1 MGTQLYSLTVFNIH
15 TKLPDTHAVN
25 LFCSTAHARIM
36 FSLTTS
42 STLLAKSPAMAKRKT
57 TVSRF
62 AHHRFAINNNS
73 SAIQHIAPVA
83 PKHAEV
89 REVAQIAAKA
99 APPPPPAKFI
109 TNAQY
114 ITACSAVFGIYA
126 LQMLLVPAKMITDHF
141 NASADQMTQFWI
153 RGSACAFALAIWAMR
168 QLPVATGV
176 QMGFYL
182 ALSCGI
188 LYPWNAKFNLFKNNL
203 PVKYPMHYV
212 PEVLIA
218 LLSAAGAYLIYM

>member
-1 MGTQLYSLTVFNIH
+1 
-15 TKLPDTHAVN
+15 
-25 LFCSTAHARIM
+25 M

-42 STLLAKSPAMAKRKT
+42 STLLAKSPFAMAKAAARKT
-57 TVSRF
+57 TVVSQR
-62 AHHRFAINNNS
+62 AHNHRFSITANNS
-73 SAIQHIAPVA
+73 TIIQHIAPK
-83 PKHAEV
+83 KHAEV

-99 APPPPPAKFI
+99 APAPPPPAKFI

-114 ITACSAVFGIYA
+114 ITACSAVFGIYT

-153 RGSACAFALAIWAMR
+153 RGSACGFAAAIWAMR

-176 QMGFYL
+176 QLGFYL
-182 ALSCGI
+182 ALGCGI

-203 PVKYPMHYV
+203 NVKYPMHYV
-212 PEVLIA
+212 PEVLMA

>member
-1 MGTQLYSLTVFNIH
+1 M
-15 TKLPDTHAVN
+15 
-25 LFCSTAHARIM
+25 
-36 FSLTTS
+36 TTS

-57 TVSRF
+57 TVSR
-62 AHHRFAINNNS
+62 AHHRFAINNSIAANS
-73 SAIQHIAPVA
+73 IAANSIAPVA

-89 REVAQIAAKA
+89 AQIAAKA
-99 APPPPPAKFI
+99 ALAPPPPAKFI

-188 LYPWNAKFNLFKNNL
+188 LYPWNAKFNWFKNNL

-212 PEVLIA
+212 PEVLMA

>member
-1 MGTQLYSLTVFNIH
+1 
-15 TKLPDTHAVN
+15 
-25 LFCSTAHARIM
+25 M

-42 STLLAKSPAMAKRKT
+42 STSSLARPAMAKARKT
-57 TVSRF
+57 TVSR
-62 AHHRFAINNNS
+62 AHRFAINANNS
-73 SAIQHIAPVA
+73 NAIQHIAPVA

-114 ITACSAVFGIYA
+114 ITACSAVFGLYT

-153 RGSACAFALAIWAMR
+153 RGSACGFAAAIWAMR

-176 QMGFYL
+176 HLGFYL
-182 ALSCGI
+182 ALGCGI

-203 PVKYPMHYV
+203 NVKYPMHYV
-212 PEVLIA
+212 PKVLMA
-218 LLSAAGAYLIYM
+218 LLSVAGAYLIYM

>member
-1 MGTQLYSLTVFNIH
+1 
-15 TKLPDTHAVN
+15 
-25 LFCSTAHARIM
+25 M

-57 TVSRF
+57 TVSR
-62 AHHRFAINNNS
+62 AHRFAINNNS

-99 APPPPPAKFI
+99 APAPPPPAKFI

-153 RGSACAFALAIWAMR
+153 RGSASGFALAIWAMR

-176 QMGFYL
+176 QMGFYM

-188 LYPWNAKFNLFKNNL
+188 LYPWNAKFNWFKNNL
-203 PVKYPMHYV
+203 NVKYPMHYV
-212 PEVLIA
+212 PEVLMA